1 MDDSRDALGRYS
13 LYPSHLL
20 LLFLLLGVALASVGC
35 VPLRDMSFAGGGAEI
50 WNSDLD
56 GDLNFSVSGFSGT
69 DIDLSQTL
77 GIDPDENVGV
87 YRGSV
92 ALGNVILDVKYLEVA
107 YDGQSLLNQAV
118 TFNGQTFNVST
129 EVFSD
134 LEVRT
139 ASGYLKFGLIDLPYL
154 NIGPLIGVN
163 YIDVEAQLASVTPVA
178 LTVSDEIEIPVP
190 VVGIAFNLDIPILS
204 DWLGFFAEG
213 EIAGLFADYQEIDGK
228 FIDLSAVG
236 GFKIAHFF
244 RLGGGYRLFDV
255 DFDDDSGDDENEAT
269 ITLDGPFIFA
279 ELSF

>member
-1 MDDSRDALGRYS
+1 
-13 LYPSHLL
+13 
-20 LLFLLLGVALASVGC
+20 
-35 VPLRDMSFAGGGAEI
+35 MSFAGGGAEI